1 MANKTQ
7 ILILGGGFGG
17 LYAALE
23 FERRNDPR
31 FEVTVVNREN
41 FFLFTPMLHE
51 IAASDLDLTNI
62 VNPVRKM
69 IQRVNFFCGDVDKI
83 DIERKR
89 VTVSH
94 GFVRHSHDLEY
105 DHLVLAL
112 GSVTNFFN
120 LPGVAERALT
130 MKSLGDAIQLRN
142 RLIAHLEEADTE
154 CAKAERQ
161 SLLTFV
167 VAGGGFAGVETIA
180 SINDFLRD
188 ALPFYPNL
196 KEDMLRVVLVH
207 PGEFILPELGEK
219 LGRYA
224 DKKLR
229 SRGVEI
235 FSKSKV
241 AAVRSREIELANGE
255 KIVSSTL
262 IWTAG
267 VSPNPTL
274 DLVACPKERGRIKVN
289 ANLEVEGVDGIWAL
303 GDCALVPDAATGGYC
318 PPTAQHASREGKVLA
333 HNIIASVAGKP
344 KKPFRFKT
352 LGLLAAIGRRTGV
365 ARILGV
371 NFSGFIA
378 WFLWR
383 SIYWSKL
390 PRVEKKV
397 RVAIDWALD
406 VFFSKDFVQ
415 YLDQRAAVISVT
427 ADGNPN
433 RPAQTMAQ
441 GAGVRIP
448 ATKVDA
454 ASASAAIEASK

>member
-1 MANKTQ
+1 MSDKKTRV
-7 ILILGGGFGG
+7 LILGGGFGG

-23 FERRNDPR
+23 FEKRRDPR

-62 VNPVRKM
+62 VNPIRKM
-69 IQRVNFFCGDVDKI
+69 IRHINFFCGDVDKI
-83 DIERKR
+83 DIDRRR

-94 GFVRHSHDLEY
+94 GFDHHAHELEY

-120 LPGVAERALT
+120 LPGVAEHALT

-142 RLIAHLEEADTE
+142 RLIAHLEEADSE
-154 CAKAERQ
+154 CAGADR
-161 SLLTFV
+161 SPLLTFV

-188 ALPFYPNL
+188 ALPFYPKL
-196 KEDMLRVVLVH
+196 KEEMLRIVLVH
-207 PGEFILPELGEK
+207 PGEYILPELGEK

-229 SRGVEI
+229 ERDVEI
-235 FSKSKV
+235 HSKCKV
-241 AAVRSREIELANGE
+241 AAVRRNEIELTSGVR
-255 KIVSSTL
+255 IPSSTL

-267 VSPNPTL
+267 VSPNPIL
-274 DLVACPKERGRIKVN
+274 DLVACAKERGRIRVN
-289 ANLEVEGVDGIWAL
+289 PNLEVEGVDGLWAL
-303 GDCALVPDAATGGYC
+303 GDCALVPDPATQSYC
-318 PPTAQHASREGKVLA
+318 PPTAQHASREGKIVA
-333 HNIIASVAGKP
+333 DNIIAAADGKP
-344 KKPFRFKT
+344 KKPFSFKT
-352 LGLLAAIGRRTGV
+352 LGQLAAIGRRTGV

-371 NFSGFIA
+371 NFSGFLA

-383 SIYWSKL
+383 GIYWSKL
-390 PRVEKKV
+390 PRTEKKI

-415 YLDQRAAVISVT
+415 YLDQRALAHT
-427 ADGNPN
+427 QTETRAPLWN
-433 RPAQTMAQ
+433 RARLSRPEEHDD
-441 GAGVRIP
+441 
-448 ATKVDA
+448 KVDKRIA
-454 ASASAAIEASK
+454 A